1 MVAKKKVEEKIVEKK
16 VDLKDVP
23 AKWYVFRVQSGRE
36 DSLIQSLKNSFP
48 SMKRDGLNGNDY
60 FLDFSSPKRTMIKYV
75 DGKKIEKEVTVYPG
89 YIFLKIKMTDEIT
102 LYLRNF
108 FRQNGFAAILPKTI
122 SDAEY
127 EKMMSG
133 VSGLSD
139 KAKTFTFAIGQKVK
153 INAGSFAS
161 MEGNIDTINNDEKKL
176 VVSVMIFG
184 CETKIDV
191 DFDQVSIINSEEK

>member
-1 MVAKKKVEEKIVEKK
+1 MVAKKEKNEKLEQK
-16 VDLKDVP
+16 VDVKDVP

-48 SMKRDGLNGNDY
+48 SMKRDGLNGEDY
-60 FLDFSSPKRTMIKYV
+60 FLDFSAPKRTIIKYN
-75 DGKKIEKEVTVYPG
+75 DGKKTEKEITVYPG

-108 FRQNGFAAILPKTI
+108 FRQNGFGAMLPKTI
-122 SDAEY
+122 TDAEY
-127 EKMMSG
+127 EKMMAG
-133 VSGLSD
+133 VNGLSE
-139 KAKTFTFAIGQKVK
+139 KAKDFVFAVGQKVK

-161 MEGNIDTINNDEKKL
+161 MEGNIDTINDAEKKL

-191 DFDQVSIINSEEK
+191 DFDQVSIIQDAKE

>member
-122 SDAEY
+122 SDA
-127 EKMMSG
+127 KSKCCW
-133 VSGLSD
+133 LSCP
-139 KAKTFTFAIGQKVK
+139 
-153 INAGSFAS
+153 NCRS
-161 MEGNIDTINNDEKKL
+161 
-176 VVSVMIFG
+176 
-184 CETKIDV
+184 
-191 DFDQVSIINSEEK
+191 